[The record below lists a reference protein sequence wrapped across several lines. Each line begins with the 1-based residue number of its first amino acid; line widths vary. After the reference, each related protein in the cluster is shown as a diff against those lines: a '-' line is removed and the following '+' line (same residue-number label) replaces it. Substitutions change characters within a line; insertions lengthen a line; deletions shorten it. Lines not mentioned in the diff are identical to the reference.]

1 MDLGHGLSS
10 DEPTVTAASRNALDH
25 QLLVVMGLGLAI
37 VWNSV
42 RPVRDRRVAVAGRG
56 RRAGLS
62 S

>member
-1 MDLGHGLSS
+1 MGMGHGLSS
-10 DEPTVTAASRNALDH
+10 GDPTVTAAFRNAPDH
-25 QLLVVMGLGLAI
+25 QLLVIMGLGLAI